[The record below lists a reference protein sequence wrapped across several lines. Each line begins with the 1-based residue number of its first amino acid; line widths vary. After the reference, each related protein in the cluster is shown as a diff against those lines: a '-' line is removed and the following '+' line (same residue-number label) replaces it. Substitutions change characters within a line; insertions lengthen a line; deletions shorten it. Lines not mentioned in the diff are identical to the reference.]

1 MAVAPNKVFGIAA
14 IMVAAIGTTGFLPAY
29 QTLVSII
36 SPPRLRAQA
45 FAWSL
50 LYYGLGALVVGTLVG
65 SFGDAHGQRAALVF
79 LAVLTT
85 AAAIAERTCRGFVQR
100 DAKQAITHEETAKV
114 DALLAL
120 RSLDVSY
127 DGTQVLF
134 GVSL

>member
-1 MAVAPNKVFGIAA
+1 LLPAVVAFLAFGLAIGSVLMAVAPNKVFGIAA

-50 LYYGLGALVVGTLVG
+50 LYYGLGAIVVGTLVG

-79 LAVLTT
+79 LAVLVTI
-85 AAAIAERTCRGFVQR
+85 AAIAELTWRQFVAR
-100 DAKQAITHEETAKV
+100 DAKQAVMHGATSRTG
-114 DALLAL
+114 ALL
-120 RSLDVSY
+120 
-127 DGTQVLF
+127 
-134 GVSL
+134 